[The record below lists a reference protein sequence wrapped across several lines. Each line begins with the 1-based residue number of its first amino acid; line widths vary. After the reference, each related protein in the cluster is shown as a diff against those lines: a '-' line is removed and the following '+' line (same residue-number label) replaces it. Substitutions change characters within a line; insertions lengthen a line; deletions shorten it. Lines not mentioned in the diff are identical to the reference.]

1 LNKTIRNMLI
11 VLAVLL
17 GTAASVGNIYLYY
30 EADRKIKSIEEELN
44 EIRKQVTFFEEAQDI
59 NELFL

>member
-1 LNKTIRNMLI
+1 MLI